1 MPREVPRPVAV
12 PARGSMSS
20 FPDENPNP
28 VLRITRDGTLLY
40 ANRASDLLVQTLSI
54 AVGDKTPEPFL
65 ARLAAT
71 SEDASKGGFEFE
83 CGYQTFAILVVPTP
97 GLDAWNV
104 YGTDITGSKVVEK
117 FPDLNPNP
125 VLRITPDGAL
135 IYANQASGAIIR
147 ALKVARGDLLPTD
160 LRNRIQRR
168 LEGEENAPIRVG
180 GEGRIFELDPVP
192 IPEFRFINLYGT
204 DVTAKEAMTAFPDE
218 NPNPV
223 IRVDRGGSAAY
234 ANPASA
240 PVLAALGVESGLPL
254 SAALLNRLREVAAGP
269 APNTFEVESEGRL
282 FELRVV
288 SLPRFESINVYGSD
302 VTAARDV
309 ERLLL
314 NILPAPIAE
323 RLQHGESPIADR
335 FEEMAVMF
343 ADVVDFTPFSAGRP
357 AAEVVAVLNGVF
369 TMFDRLA
376 DRYELE
382 KIKTIGD
389 AYMVAGG
396 LTPRGGGVEQVADM
410 ALDMLEGMR
419 QFRTDS
425 GAAMRIRVGLHVG
438 PAVAGVIGLK
448 KFIYDIWGDT
458 VNTASRLESH
468 GEPDRIQVTI
478 ATAQL
483 LADRYIFRPRG
494 VVHLKGKGPVETSFL
509 IAKRTA
515 SEGGAARPEPSKP
528 A

>member
-1 MPREVPRPVAV
+1 MI
-12 PARGSMSS
+12 G
-20 FPDENPNP
+20 
-28 VLRITRDGTLLY
+28 G
-40 ANRASDLLVQTLSI
+40 
-54 AVGDKTPEPFL
+54 
-65 ARLAAT
+65 AT
-71 SEDASKGGFEFE
+71 SPVGARDAQLREEAFRCAGG
-83 CGYQTFAILVVPTP
+83 VV
-97 GLDAWNV
+97 
-104 YGTDITGSKVVEK
+104 
-117 FPDLNPNP
+117 
-125 VLRITPDGAL
+125 DG
-135 IYANQASGAIIR
+135 
-147 ALKVARGDLLPTD
+147 
-160 LRNRIQRR
+160 
-168 LEGEENAPIRVG
+168 
-180 GEGRIFELDPVP
+180 
-192 IPEFRFINLYGT
+192 
-204 DVTAKEAMTAFPDE
+204 
-218 NPNPV
+218 
-223 IRVDRGGSAAY
+223 GGSVAY

-240 PVLAALGVESGLPL
+240 PVLAALGVEAGLPL
-254 SAALLNRLREVAAGP
+254 SAELLNRLREIAAGP
-269 APNTFEVESEGRL
+269 APNTFEVESENRL

-288 SLPRFESINVYGSD
+288 SLPRFESINIYGSD
-302 VTAARDV
+302 VTAAREV
-309 ERLLL
+309 EGLLL

-335 FEEMAVMF
+335 FEEMAVLF

-376 DRYELE
+376 DRYGLE

-468 GEPDRIQVTI
+468 GRAGSHPGHQRN
-478 ATAQL
+478 
-483 LADRYIFRPRG
+483 G
-494 VVHLKGKGPVETSFL
+494 
-509 IAKRTA
+509 
-515 SEGGAARPEPSKP
+515 
-528 A
+528 